1 MPYTTSQL
9 ISRAYFLSG
18 IVRKDL
24 ETVSGQKLTEGL
36 ELLNELL
43 DVKSA
48 NQRLIPY
55 FKNYEFSAVP
65 GQEEYFVPD
74 LVLCETL
81 TFYINNVRYSMF
93 SQQRKDYFGSSRAE
107 NVTSLPYDWHIERC
121 LNGSNL
127 YIYFLPD
134 SNYPMSLWGKFS
146 LEEVTLF
153 QDLLLT
159 YDRFYLVYL
168 RYALAEYI
176 CQEYNFPFQPQN
188 EKKLTEYENI
198 LIDISPMDM
207 TLVRRSVFNQRS
219 NINYGIANLSNGWT
233 TPY

>member
-65 GQEEYFVPD
+65 DQEEYFIPD
-74 LVLCETL
+74 LVLCETF
-81 TFYINNVRYSMF
+81 TFYINNVRYPMSLK
-93 SQQRKDYFGSSRAE
+93 QRKEYFGSSRAE
-107 NVTSLPYDWHIERC
+107 NVTSLPNEWHIERC

-127 YIYFLPD
+127 YIYFKPD
-134 SNYPMSLWGKFS
+134 QNYPMSIWGKFS

-207 TLVRRSVFNQRS
+207 TLVRRSMFNQRS